1 MGLFENLGKKVERF
15 KQQAESAA
23 SEEASHVCG
32 DCGEALYTDQDQCPH
47 CGSENVV
54 EREAESDTTEA

>member
-15 KQQAESAA
+15 KQQAEEAA
-23 SEEASHVCG
+23 NEDASHVCA
-32 DCGEALYTDQDQCPH
+32 DCSEPLYADRDRCPE

-54 EREAESDTTEA
+54 ERAESGEA

>member
-15 KQQAESAA
+15 KQQAEDAA
-23 SEEASHVCG
+23 SEGASHVCE
-32 DCGEALYTDQDQCPH
+32 DCGESLYADRDQCPH

-54 EREAESDTTEA
+54 EREATDDADST